1 MGPARR
7 RQDLF
12 SPIVAEQ
19 DPARSRTDGPDG
31 GHGRIIGLQ
40 GLEISGGHG
49 EDQFIVFAA
58 VEDEFPDILAR

>member
-1 MGPARR
+1 MYKTSVITDEIS
-7 RQDLF
+7 QDLPF
-12 SPIVAEQ
+12 AARVAREY
-19 DPARSRTDGPDG
+19 
-31 GHGRIIGLQ
+31 GLQ